1 MEMRRRRRRRR
12 TKDNNKI
19 EEVVVV
25 VECEQSFCFFRLVR
39 VVHARTSA
47 ERRSCETQETRMAA
61 LRADQKCDVNQ
72 TCQQS
77 VFSPTGVCNDGPKCL
92 STGCHL
98 FPPPSSRFF
107 SPFRQ
112 TENQFTGYDCPQSQS
127 KMKYAL
133 ASQRKMRLADAGRVD
148 NKLSIIET
156 IDKLMIA
163 EALQECLSRF
173 PKIETLDTE
182 KGEAL
187 EGLIPP
193 GT

>member
-1 MEMRRRRRRRR
+1 MRAVSLFLQ
-12 TKDNNKI
+12 I
-19 EEVVVV
+19 SEG
-25 VECEQSFCFFRLVR
+25 S
-39 VVHARTSA
+39 ARA
-47 ERRSCETQETRMAA
+47 RERRAAKLRDTRNEDGS
-61 LRADQKCDVNQ
+61 L
-72 TCQQS
+72 TCR
-77 VFSPTGVCNDGPKCL
+77 PKMRCKSNL
-92 STGCHL
+92 STVSVL
-98 FPPPSSRFF
+98 ANRSLQRRSQMFVYRLSPFPSPLLSIF

-112 TENQFTGYDCPQSQS
+112 TESQFTGYDCPHSQS

-133 ASQRKMRLADAGRVD
+133 ASQHMRLADAGRVD

-156 IDKLMIA
+156 IDKLMMA
-163 EALQECLSRF
+163 EALQKCLSRF

>member
-1 MEMRRRRRRRR
+1 MRRRRRRRR

-107 SPFRQ
+107 HPFAKQRAS
-112 TENQFTGYDCPQSQS
+112 SQ
-127 KMKYAL
+127 A
-133 ASQRKMRLADAGRVD
+133 
-148 NKLSIIET
+148 T
-156 IDKLMIA
+156 IAPIA
-163 EALQECLSRF
+163 RA
-173 PKIETLDTE
+173 K
-182 KGEAL
+182 
-187 EGLIPP
+187 
-193 GT
+193 